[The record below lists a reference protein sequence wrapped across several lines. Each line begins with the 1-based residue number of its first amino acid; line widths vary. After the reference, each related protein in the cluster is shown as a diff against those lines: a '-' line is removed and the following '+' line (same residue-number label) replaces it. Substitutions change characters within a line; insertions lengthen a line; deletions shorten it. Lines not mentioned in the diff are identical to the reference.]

1 MKLFLFAALVAA
13 AHAVHYKLKVSTS
26 HEHPHS
32 QSNGWFY
39 GAALGYNGELVDFGL
54 MDTPKDDFEAGNT
67 DTFEFDSDVD
77 LGKIGCVII
86 RAGDKSD
93 DAWMID
99 TVSISSDTDD
109 GFEAENVGDHWL
121 SSDTSN
127 YGDAAELALMFCD
140 H

>member
-1 MKLFLFAALVAA
+1 M
-13 AHAVHYKLKVSTS
+13 HYTLKVSTS
-26 HEHPHS
+26 HEHPDS
-32 QSNGWFY
+32 QSDGWFY

-54 MDTPKDDFEAGNT
+54 TDNAGINDFEAGNT

-93 DAWMID
+93 DAWMIH
-99 TVSISSDTDD
+99 TVSIFSDTDD
-109 GFEAENVGDHWL
+109 GFEAEYVEDHWL